1 MSGFPSRILNSQ
13 LGSTLRDPRPVEHP
27 EYEWAADYI
36 ELLKWQAVGAALCS
50 PRAQLCAAWNTGTEE
65 FDIFT
70 QDEAWNPTRA
80 QAHPALA
87 RTSAGIYTYTFA
99 QLYDD
104 QGGAHVALE
113 IHGFRAV
120 ACPVLPTDADG
131 PYPVEVTRDS
141 TAETPTLTITIMDST
156 DTPADVPFWLEV
168 L

>member
-1 MSGFPSRILNSQ
+1 MSGFPSRVIKSQ
-13 LGSTLRDPRPVEHP
+13 LGSTLRDPRTVEHP
-27 EYEWAADYI
+27 EYEWGADYI
-36 ELLKWQAVGAALCS
+36 ELLKWQAIGSALCS
-50 PRAQLCAAWNTGTEE
+50 PRAVVCAAWNTGTEE

-70 QDEAWNPTRA
+70 QDEAWNPSRA

-104 QGGAHVALE
+104 QGGNHIALDVR
-113 IHGFRAV
+113 GFRAV

-131 PYPVEVTRDS
+131 PYAVTVTRDS
-141 TAETPTLTITIMDST
+141 TAGVPTLTVTITDSAT
-156 DTPADVPFWLEV
+156 DPADVPFWLEV